1 MNFLKLVLIFQ
12 TGVKFSNWFK
22 IFEHTTHSLIHQYL
36 CRYNTFKDLELCV
49 GDFTL
54 DLAELY
60 EVLISEILLLSS
72 LSHAVEY

>member
-1 MNFLKLVLIFQ
+1 M
-12 TGVKFSNWFK
+12 
-22 IFEHTTHSLIHQYL
+22 
-36 CRYNTFKDLELCV
+36 YNTFKDLELCV

-60 EVLISEILLLSS
+60 EVLISDILLLTS